1 MKNVK
6 FLLYVYSTHEQ
17 LHNEVGLD
25 GNAYGT
31 QGQAC
36 FTAVTDVIGESA
48 GFIIVYCFFTVGSV
62 KHMQIPFLWFLVG
75 RN

>member
-6 FLLYVYSTHEQ
+6 FLLYVYSTHKQ

-62 KHMQIPFLWFLVG
+62 KHMQISFL
-75 RN
+75 